1 MRKKKQ
7 VISCMFTLLAALAV
21 LPGSTGGAFA
31 AGESFDPMPAAG
43 GVSFS
48 PYRLTCTLLD
58 PLPESTLT
66 DGFGWRYHPIT
77 GELDFH
83 YGDDLAA
90 AEGSEIAAAAEG
102 VVVTA
107 GSHFSYGNYLVI
119 EHGGRLKTLYAH
131 CSKLLVGAG
140 DAVYEGQVIALVGS
154 TGQATGPHL
163 HFEVI
168 ADEVRLDPSR
178 SIDLTLHGA
187 EE

>member
-1 MRKKKQ
+1 MRLKKMI
-7 VISCMFTLLAALAV
+7 VCSVFTLFSSLPLLFRGNAL
-21 LPGSTGGAFA
+21 A
-31 AGESFDPMPAAG
+31 AGESFDPMPAADG
-43 GVSFS
+43 LSFS

-58 PLPESTLT
+58 PLSGSCLT

-102 VVVTA
+102 VVATA
-107 GSHFSYGNYLVI
+107 GNHVSYGNYLVI

-131 CSKLLVGAG
+131 CSKLLVEAG
-140 DAVYEGQVIALVGS
+140 DTVSRGQTIALVGS

-168 ADEVRLDPSR
+168 ADGVRLDPSF

-187 EE
+187 GE

>member
-1 MRKKKQ
+1 MCLKK
-7 VISCMFTLLAALAV
+7 VWICFVFMLLSLPALRGGYV
-21 LPGSTGGAFA
+21 LA
-31 AGESFDPMPAAG
+31 AGEDFDPMPAAEG
-43 GVSFS
+43 LSFS

-58 PLPESTLT
+58 PLPGSSLT

-90 AEGSEIAAAAEG
+90 AEGSEIVAAAEG

-107 GSHFSYGNYLVI
+107 GTHVSYGNYLII
-119 EHGGRLKTLYAH
+119 EHSGHLKTLYAH
-131 CSKLLVGAG
+131 CSKLLAG
-140 DAVYEGQVIALVGS
+140 TGDTITQGQVIALVGS

-168 ADEVRLDPSR
+168 ADNVRLDPSF
-178 SIDLTLHGA
+178 SLDLSLHDAG
-187 EE
+187 E